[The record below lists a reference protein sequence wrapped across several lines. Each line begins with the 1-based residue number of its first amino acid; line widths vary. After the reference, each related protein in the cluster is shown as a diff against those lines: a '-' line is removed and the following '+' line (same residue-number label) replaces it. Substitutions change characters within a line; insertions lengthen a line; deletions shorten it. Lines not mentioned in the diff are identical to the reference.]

1 MTRRLLNLLPVRAIR
16 RYLDNQGPNWGTLI
30 AWNALFAFFPI
41 VLVTITVLGLV
52 LQNPDIKKEIEDQIA
67 AGFPNCRH
75 NPNCEII
82 GALNSFRERTGVFA
96 IVGFAGLFWS
106 GSALFGAMDQGL
118 SAVYGCKS
126 RDFIPQKLMS
136 FGMILLF
143 TVLTMPLIL
152 SGSLLGVLEHLPLVP
167 HVFRTG
173 PVSLLLQIGLGIVDA
188 SLLFAAIY
196 YVVPNR
202 RQRLRRVLPGALF
215 AATLFEGFTLLFPLY
230 FKVTGGFATYGQT
243 FALFFLLL
251 FYFFVL
257 GQIVMIGGAFTAE
270 LDPDRS
276 ACRKIP
282 EEAEAEGRA
291 APGAYPEGAST
302 GGSTAAASASSASTA
317 SRGRPEGTV

>member
-1 MTRRLLNLLPVRAIR
+1 MAARLLDILPVRVIR
-16 RYLDNQGPNWGTLI
+16 RYLDQQGPNWGTLI

-52 LQNPDIKKEIEDQIA
+52 LQDPDVKRQIEHQIA

-75 NPNCEII
+75 NQNCEII

-96 IVGFAGLFWS
+96 IIGFAGLFWS

-118 SAVYGCKS
+118 STLYGVKS
-126 RDFIPQKLMS
+126 RDFLRQKLMS
-136 FGMILLF
+136 FAMILLF
-143 TVLTMPLIL
+143 TLLTMPLML

-167 HVFRTG
+167 HEFRTG
-173 PVSLLLQIGLGIVDA
+173 PVSLLLQIGLGILDA
-188 SLLFAAIY
+188 TLLFAAIY

-202 RQRLRRVLPGALF
+202 RQRLRRVLPGALG

-230 FKVTGGFATYGQT
+230 FKVTGGFAAYGQT

-257 GQIVMIGGAFTAE
+257 GQIVMIGGSVCAEIDPAVRTRRVTATASAE
-270 LDPDRS
+270 PQPD
-276 ACRKIP
+276 
-282 EEAEAEGRA
+282 
-291 APGAYPEGAST
+291 GAST
-302 GGSTAAASASSASTA
+302 GGSTAAASASRASTA
-317 SRGRPEGTV
+317 SRGEPGGTV

>member
-1 MTRRLLNLLPVRAIR
+1 MTRRLLDILPIRVLR
-16 RYLDNQGPNWGTLI
+16 RYLDHQGPNWGTLI

-52 LQNPDIKKEIEDQIA
+52 LQDPDVKQQIEHQIA

-75 NPNCEII
+75 GQHCEII
-82 GALNSFRERTGVFA
+82 DALNSFRERTGVFA

-118 SAVYGCKS
+118 STLYGCKS
-126 RDFIPQKLMS
+126 RDFLPQKLMS
-136 FGMILLF
+136 VGMILLF
-143 TVLTMPLIL
+143 TVLTMPLML

-167 HVFRTG
+167 HEFRTG
-173 PVSLLLQIGLGIVDA
+173 PVSLLLQIGLGVVDA

-202 RQRLRRVLPGALF
+202 RQRLRRVLPGAF
-215 AATLFEGFTLLFPLY
+215 GAAMLFEGFTLLFPLY
-230 FKVTGGFATYGQT
+230 FKVTGGFAAYGQT

-257 GQIVMIGGAFTAE
+257 GQIVMIGGSVCAE
-270 LDPDRS
+270 LDPVVRTRVIADTP
-276 ACRKIP
+276 AGP
-282 EEAEAEGRA
+282 Q
-291 APGAYPEGAST
+291 PEGTSAGDSIV
-302 GGSTAAASASSASTA
+302 AASASRASTA
-317 SRGRPEGTV
+317 SRGRPEGTA

>member
-1 MTRRLLNLLPVRAIR
+1 MKARLLDILPVRVIR
-16 RYLDNQGPNWGTLI
+16 RYLDHQGPNWGTLI

-52 LQNPDIKKEIEDQIA
+52 LQDPGVKQQIESQIA

-75 NPNCEII
+75 GQHCEII
-82 GALNSFRERTGVFA
+82 DALNSFRERTGVYA
-96 IVGFAGLFWS
+96 IIGFAGLFWS

-118 SAVYGCKS
+118 STLYGCKS
-126 RDFIPQKLMS
+126 RDFLQQKLMS

-143 TVLTMPLIL
+143 TLLTMPLML

-167 HVFRTG
+167 HEFRTG

-188 SLLFAAIY
+188 TLLFAAIY

-202 RQRLRRVLPGALF
+202 RQRLRRVLPGALG

-230 FKVTGGFATYGQT
+230 FKVTGGFAAYGQT

-257 GQIVMIGGAFTAE
+257 GQIVMIGGAVCTE
-270 LDPDRS
+270 IDPAVRT
-276 ACRKIP
+276 R
-282 EEAEAEGRA
+282 RVTA
-291 APGAYPEGAST
+291 APAEPQPEGAST
-302 GGSTAAASASSASTA
+302 GGSTAAASASRASTA
-317 SRGRPEGTV
+317 SRGRPEGTM

>member
-1 MTRRLLNLLPVRAIR
+1 MKRLLELLPVRVIR

-52 LQNPDIKKEIEDQIA
+52 LQDPNVKNHIEDQIK

-75 NPNCEII
+75 AQHCEITD
-82 GALNSFRERTGVFA
+82 ALNDFRERTGVFA

-118 SAVYGCKS
+118 STLCGCRS
-126 RDFIPQKLMS
+126 RDFLPQKLMS

-152 SGSLLGVLEHLPLVP
+152 SGSLLGVIEHLPLLP
-167 HVFRTG
+167 SVFRTG

-202 RQRLRRVLPGALF
+202 RQRLRRVLPGALV
-215 AATLFEGFTLLFPLY
+215 AAALFEGFTLLFPLY
-230 FKVTGGFATYGQT
+230 FKVTGGFAAYGQT

-257 GQIVMIGGAFTAE
+257 GQIVMIGGSFTAE
-270 LDPDRS
+270 LDHDVR
-276 ACRKIP
+276 ACRKGP
-282 EEAEAEGRA
+282 LEAQAEGRA
-291 APGAYPEGAST
+291 AAGAYPEGAST

-317 SRGRPEGTV
+317 SRGRPEGTA